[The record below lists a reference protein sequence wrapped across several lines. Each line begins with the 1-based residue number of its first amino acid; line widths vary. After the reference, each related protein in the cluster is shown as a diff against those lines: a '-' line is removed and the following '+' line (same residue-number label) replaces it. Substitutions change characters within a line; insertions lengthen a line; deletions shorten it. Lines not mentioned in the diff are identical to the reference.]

1 MQYKYTKL
9 TQDKWRINTKQKR
22 TISLCRLDIK
32 QEVPLHRG
40 KHESSNLNF
49 FKPKHWE
56 YVPHTIAPGIKRSRK
71 GLPPCSQSFFSKW
84 QLFYLCVKPPHTG
97 KQHWSSFLNPPTHNC
112 RNDILHGCLGM
123 GNAPYLAIYIQW

>member
-56 YVPHTIAPGIKRSRK
+56 YGPHTIAPGIKRSRK

-84 QLFYLCVKPPHTG
+84 QLLYLCVKPPLTLENNTG
-97 KQHWSSFLNPPTHNC
+97 QAFQIHQPTTVKMTFC
-112 RNDILHGCLGM
+112 MVVWVWAMPLI
-123 GNAPYLAIYIQW
+123 